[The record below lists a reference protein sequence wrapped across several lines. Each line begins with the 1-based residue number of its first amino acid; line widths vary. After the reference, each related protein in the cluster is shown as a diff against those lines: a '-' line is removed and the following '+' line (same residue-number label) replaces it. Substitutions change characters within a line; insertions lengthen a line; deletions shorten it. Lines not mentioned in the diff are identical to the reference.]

1 MKLLAYA
8 CLLASVL
15 LAGCAGTHV
24 YNVQYECTKPEV
36 DESKSEPKKKK
47 PESKLDVRCSKEL
60 QPASKGKADN
70 SVEGIRY
77 YESSPYLLVYSDGKG
92 GLVSK
97 LIHLPDLTKKRV
109 IQPFAYLAANNS
121 TLTFTNGMLTQSKV
135 VADETVVPKAVIG
148 VLQQTAMA
156 ALGKS
161 FNVAGAPTTPH
172 HPPPYLFKV
181 ELSNGQ
187 AKLVGERGMDAKG
200 NPRYIDVTVS
210 KKDGD
215 AKAPEQAAS
224 GAK

>member
-1 MKLLAYA
+1 MQKPALAFF
-8 CLLASVL
+8 LPSLL
-15 LAGCAGTHV
+15 LAGCAGTTV
-24 YNVQYECTKPEV
+24 YKVKYDCAPSDGASQSQLKV
-36 DESKSEPKKKK
+36 A
-47 PESKLDVRCSKEL
+47 CSKPL
-60 QPASKGKADN
+60 STVSDGVDDTT
-70 SVEGIRY
+70 VDGIRY

-148 VLQQTAMA
+148 VLEQTALA
-156 ALGKS
+156 ALGG
-161 FNVAGAPTTPH
+161 FNVAGAPTPPSTPN

-187 AKLVGERGMDAKG
+187 AKLVGGPGIDADGKV
-200 NPRYIDVTVS
+200 RFIDVTVS
-210 KKDGD
+210 KSDDD
-215 AKAPEQAAS
+215 AKPAEQPAS

>member
-1 MKLLAYA
+1 MQKPAHA
-8 CLLASVL
+8 FLLASAML
-15 LAGCAGTHV
+15 TGCAGTTVH
-24 YNVQYECTKPEV
+24 NVKFDCAPPDGRAASQITV
-36 DESKSEPKKKK
+36 A
-47 PESKLDVRCSKEL
+47 CSKPSSAAL
-60 QPASKGKADN
+60 QGVDDDKFD
-70 SVEGIRY
+70 GIRY
-77 YESSPYLLVYSDGKG
+77 YEASPYLLVHSDGRG

-148 VLQQTAMA
+148 VLEQSAKA

-161 FNVAGAPTTPH
+161 FNLAGAPSTPN

-187 AKLVGERGMDAKG
+187 AKLVGGPGMDAAG
-200 NPRYIDVTVS
+200 NVRFIDVTIS
-210 KKDGD
+210 KSDDDPK
-215 AKAPEQAAS
+215 PVEQAAS